1 MDLHQFSDWLAATG
15 ISQAIQTRSWAI
27 PSIQVVHILALSL
40 LFAAAL
46 VVALRFSGRGLAA
59 EPLHELARRFIKAVW
74 VLLVVL
80 AASGILLIVA
90 EPHRTLTN
98 RVFYLKM
105 ILLALAIVITLWL
118 AASARHQHERVS
130 GLHRAGAALT
140 ILLWM
145 GIMFAGRFI
154 AYYESF

>member
-1 MDLHQFSDWLAATG
+1 MDLNQFSDWLAATG

-27 PSIQVVHILALSL
+27 PSIQVVHIISLSL

-59 EPLHELARRFIKAVW
+59 EPLHQLARRFIKAIW
-74 VLLVVL
+74 VLLVAL
-80 AASGILLIVA
+80 AVSGILLIVA

-105 ILLALAIVITLWL
+105 ILLAVAIVITLWL

>member
-1 MDLHQFSDWLAATG
+1 MDLNQFSDWLAATG
-15 ISQAIQTRSWAI
+15 LSQWIQTHSWAI
-27 PSIQVVHILALSL
+27 PSIQVIHIIALSL

-46 VVALRFSGRGLAA
+46 VVALRFAGRGLAA
-59 EPLHELARRFIKAVW
+59 EPLHQLARRFTRAIW
-74 VLLVVL
+74 LLLVVL

-90 EPHRTLTN
+90 EPHRTVTN

-105 ILLALAIVITLWL
+105 IMLALAILVTLWL

-140 ILLWM
+140 ILLWI

>member
-1 MDLHQFSDWLAATG
+1 MDLNQFSDWLAATG

-27 PSIQVVHILALSL
+27 PSIQVIHIISLSL

-59 EPLHELARRFIKAVW
+59 EPLHQLARRFIKAIW
-74 VLLVVL
+74 VLLVAL

-105 ILLALAIVITLWL
+105 ILLAVAIVITLWL